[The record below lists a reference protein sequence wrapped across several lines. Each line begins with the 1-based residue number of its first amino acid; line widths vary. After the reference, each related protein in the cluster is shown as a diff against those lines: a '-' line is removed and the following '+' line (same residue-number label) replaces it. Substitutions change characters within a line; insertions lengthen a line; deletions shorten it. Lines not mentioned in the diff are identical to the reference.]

1 MWIVYVALAVA
12 LVVGI
17 RYLRKLQAESKP
29 KQPRTLKNFQSDWK
43 REKRLQA
50 RSTGQRRWRPR
61 CTGSLAISKR
71 STGPSKA
78 GG

>member
-50 RSTGQRRWRPR
+50 REHRAKALVAVLHGL
-61 CTGSLAISKR
+61 LAISKR
-71 STGPSKA
+71 STGPSRA